1 MLKKCIK
8 LSYVFITFLY
18 FTCSIN
24 AYEYID
30 PSNADGVSGLI
41 TEIYDAK
48 QFYEDM
54 TGSSDSEIEINFAS
68 STTYWWPI
76 ASNETVMVDDKLFAI
91 EEPISTYI
99 TSNFGYRNDPFGRG
113 VKFHSGL
120 DIAGGFA
127 PGTVNII
134 AAKDGVV
141 VYPTKDVSNSCPS
154 SNSLSSCGGGYGN
167 YVIIQHSDGNF
178 TLYGH
183 LHEKSITVT
192 AGESVRQ
199 GEVIGKMGSSG
210 NSTGTHLHFEV
221 RQGTNAYS
229 ATVDPLEYISI
240 ENPRSSSSSDEEF
253 VNWLN
258 RMEGSSAPVDGYY
271 IIGNDNGYRGVG
283 HGITLEGCANYFAKY
298 GIDVEDYQLG
308 DKIPVEIVDKVEL
321 DVVAAKRASIEK
333 MLAENGITL
342 EQHQI
347 HSLLS
352 RSYNLGPGRVNDFPA
367 AYKKYGNTLELY
379 YNWMFSGYMPG
390 TIYEKGLTRRRR
402 AEWRMFYCGE
412 YVMDG
417 EVSETC

>member
-8 LSYVFITFLY
+8 LSYIFITFLY
-18 FTCSIN
+18 FTAIVN

-30 PSNADGVSGLI
+30 PSNEAGVSGLI

-48 QFYEDM
+48 QFYDDM
-54 TGSSDSEIEINFAS
+54 TGSSGNEIEINFAS

-76 ASNETVMVDDKLFAI
+76 ASNETVTADGKVFATG
-91 EEPISTYI
+91 EPIKTYI
-99 TSNFGYRNDPFGRG
+99 TSNFGYRDDPFGRG
-113 VKFHSGL
+113 VRFHSGL

-221 RQGTNAYS
+221 RQGANAYS
-229 ATVDPLEYISI
+229 ATVDPLEYISL
-240 ENPRSSSSSDEEF
+240 ENPRSASSSDEEF
-253 VNWLN
+253 IEWLDK
-258 RMEGSSAPVDGYY
+258 MEGSSVPIDGYY
-271 IIGNDNGYRGVG
+271 IIEDIGDGVRSLG
-283 HGITLEGCANYFAKY
+283 HGVTLEGCAKEFAKY
-298 GIDVEDYQLG
+298 GVDVTSLKLG
-308 DKIPVEIVDKVEL
+308 DKIPIEIVDKVEL
-321 DVVAAKRASIEK
+321 DVVAGKRSYVESI
-333 MLAENGITL
+333 LSRNSITL
-342 EQHQI
+342 EEHQI
-347 HSLLS
+347 HALMSQ
-352 RSYNLGPGRVNDFPA
+352 SYNIGNINGFVD
-367 AYKKYGNTLELY
+367 AYERYNNTLEFY
-379 YNWMFSGYMPG
+379 YNWLFRAYMPG
-390 TIYEKGLTRRRR
+390 SKFEKGLTRRRR
-402 AEWRMFYCGE
+402 AEWRMFHCGE

-417 EVSETC
+417 EVTETC